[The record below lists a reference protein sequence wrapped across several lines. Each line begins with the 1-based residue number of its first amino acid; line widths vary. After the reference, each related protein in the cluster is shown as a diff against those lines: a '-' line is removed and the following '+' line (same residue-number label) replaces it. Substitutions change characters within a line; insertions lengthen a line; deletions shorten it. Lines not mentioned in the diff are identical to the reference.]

1 MEKVSIRIP
10 SKACYVSTLRLVTS
24 SLANAQG
31 FDVES
36 VDDWRVCVS
45 EAVNPLIGRNEV
57 LDVDF
62 ILSPGALRI
71 EIHAKKCHEEGNDAS
86 EKELYRLILDS
97 LLDSYIEED
106 DCIILEK
113 KRVS

>member
-1 MEKVSIRIP
+1 MEKVSVRIP
-10 SKACYVSTLRLVTS
+10 SKAAYVSTLRLVTS

-31 FDVES
+31 FDVEA

-45 EAVNPLIGRNEV
+45 EAVNPLIAKNEV

-71 EIHAKKCHEEGNDAS
+71 EIRAQQLSEEAEEVP
-86 EKELYRLILDS
+86 EKDLHRLILDS
-97 LLDSYIEED
+97 LLDSYIEEG

-113 KRVS
+113 KRLP

>member
-45 EAVNPLIGRNEV
+45 EAVNPLIEQNEV
-57 LDVDF
+57 IDLDF
-62 ILSPGALRI
+62 ILFPRALRI
-71 EIHAKKCHEEGNDAS
+71 EIHAKKLHEEGKSAP

-97 LLDSYIEED
+97 LLDFYSEED